1 MVVAAEPTRG
11 ALSWRDDDGGA
22 GSAVALPEA
31 LGLNGSLNE
40 WALRWAWDDPAIST
54 VVCDLP
60 DASSLARF
68 LDLADSVEPG
78 GLSVRELTTLNRV
91 RDHYVKAR
99 PASCPACRTCMPC
112 PEGID
117 IPRILDL
124 GNDASVYGGV
134 ENARATYLMEQQRA
148 ADCTACALCEEAC
161 PRDVPIISRL
171 EQARDLFD

>member
-1 MVVAAEPTRG
+1 
-11 ALSWRDDDGGA
+11 
-22 GSAVALPEA
+22 
-31 LGLNGSLNE
+31 
-40 WALRWAWDDPAIST
+40 
-54 VVCDLP
+54 
-60 DASSLARF
+60 
-68 LDLADSVEPG
+68 
-78 GLSVRELTTLNRV
+78 
-91 RDHYVKAR
+91 
-99 PASCPACRTCMPC
+99 MPC